1 MRSLTGTSIGSHP
14 CRMTT
19 SKRGS
24 AVLNARWLGSA
35 SRLSSPTPTL
45 PLPAC
50 WRLVLTVM
58 CRRSVLSFAPT
69 LRPSTPCE
77 RHSWSCERPRWSRD
91 GKHARV
97 SPPWALA
104 WHRSPR
110 YSRRSEAWSQGEVRL
125 RAADRPAGRITE
137 LRLALAEA
145 IAGVSS
151 VRANRATTMPR
162 RALSGRRRSGSA
174 WPIRSASR
182 IVKPVC
188 ARNTS
193 SRLGRVTVTDQMGT
207 PSTANS
213 RGTNPD
219 VPAWSG
225 VDPRGVAGPAPGT
238 DRRAGRRGGGPVI
251 GYSSRNSG
259 ARMRACG
266 CSWR

>member
-1 MRSLTGTSIGSHP
+1 MRSADGTSIGSHP

-97 SPPWALA
+97 SPRWALA

-145 IAGVSS
+145 IAGVSFG
-151 VRANRATTMPR
+151 TGEPR
-162 RALSGRRRSGSA
+162 HRDAQEGGTAGDDKGHLQPDRHRPS
-174 WPIRSASR
+174 
-182 IVKPVC
+182 KPEDAGVE
-188 ARNTS
+188 
-193 SRLGRVTVTDQMGT
+193 GG
-207 PSTANS
+207 P
-213 RGTNPD
+213 GG
-219 VPAWSG
+219 G
-225 VDPRGVAGPAPGT
+225 VDIQVVETTVR
-238 DRRAGRRGGGPVI
+238 I
-251 GYSSRNSG
+251 GSTT
-259 ARMRACG
+259 
-266 CSWR
+266 